1 MPRVRECHAGTDLTA
16 DELLIL
22 QLVGAGA
29 GNHEIGRALGIRPG
43 TVATRLCRISVRL
56 HTRTP
61 AQSVVECLRR
71 RWLMLADFD
80 PAVLAAVVR

>member
-1 MPRVRECHAGTDLTA
+1 MPRVRNCHAGTDLTA
-16 DELLIL
+16 NELLIL

-29 GNHEIGRALGIRPG
+29 NNREIGNALGIRAT
-43 TVATRLCRISVRL
+43 TVATRLYRISLRL

-80 PAVLAAVVR
+80 PAVVAAVVR